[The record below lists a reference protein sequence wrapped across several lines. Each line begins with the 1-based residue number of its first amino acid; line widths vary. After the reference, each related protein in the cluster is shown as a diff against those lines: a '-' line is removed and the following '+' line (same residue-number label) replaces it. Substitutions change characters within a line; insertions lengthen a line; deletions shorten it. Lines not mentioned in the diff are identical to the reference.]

1 MTQSPALDGPLKLS
15 MFSVVDYY
23 PDQGRTKGEFYE
35 QVLDQVEYADDLG
48 YDSFFVAEH
57 HFTGYGV
64 FPNPTIALAAAAART
79 SRIKLGA
86 AVVVLPFRNPVQ
98 VAEDYAMLDQLSDGR
113 MVMGVGSGYLAF
125 EFDGFGVAGKTKRE
139 SFDEGLDIIRKLWSG
154 EKITYDGEFTQI
166 KDTGINV
173 TPVTKGGP
181 KVYVAALRMQSVYHV
196 GKNGD
201 NMMIVPYAMVDEL
214 EELAPAI
221 AEYHKGYSDS
231 GLDDEGEIIAAFHT
245 YISETDESAREEA
258 QPAFDLYVET
268 RDYAKSQVYADIIK
282 SKVCVFGSVDTA
294 VDRLVQ
300 MHDLGLTHVSLLMNF
315 GGLDPELAKKSMH
328 LMATQV
334 APRVK
339 ARLAE
344 RNAG

>member
-1 MTQSPALDGPLKLS
+1 MTQSPILDGPMKLS

-23 PDQGRTKGEFYE
+23 PDQGRTKGEFYS
-35 QVLDQVEYADDLG
+35 QVLDQIEYADDLG

-64 FPNPTIALAAAAART
+64 FPNPTIALSAAAMRT

-86 AVVVLPFRNPVQ
+86 AVVVLPFRNPIQ
-98 VAEDYAMLDQLSDGR
+98 VAEDYAMLDQLSNGR
-113 MVMGVGSGYLAF
+113 LVMGVGSGYLAF
-125 EFDGFGVAGKTKRE
+125 EFEGFGVEGRTKRE
-139 SFDEGLDIIRKLWSG
+139 AFDEGLDVVRKLWSG

-166 KDTGINV
+166 KNTGINI

-181 KVYVAALRMQSVYHV
+181 KVYVAALRMESVYHV

-201 NMMIVPYAMVDEL
+201 NMMVVPYAMVDKVD
-214 EELAPAI
+214 ELAAPI
-221 AEYHKGYSDS
+221 AEYHKGYSES
-231 GLDDEGEIIAAFHT
+231 GQDGAGEVIAAFHT
-245 YISETDESAREEA
+245 YVSETDESAQEEA
-258 QPAFDLYVET
+258 ESAFDLYVET
-268 RDYAKSQVYADIIK
+268 RDYAKSQVYADIIN

-300 MHDLGLTHVSLLMNF
+300 MHDLGLRHVSLLMNF
-315 GGLDPELAKKSMH
+315 GGLAPELVKKSMH
-328 LMATQV
+328 LMATEV

-344 RNAG
+344 RAAG